1 MEQTAVEKLVEE
13 INKDLS
19 KYFELNNEKN
29 EEVVAGF
36 IPTKTI
42 ANWQKS
48 LNIKSLNF
56 RVAFREDCKLIKSE

>member
-1 MEQTAVEKLVEE
+1 MTAVEKLVEE

-42 ANWQKS
+42 ANWQEN

-56 RVAFREDCKLIKSE
+56 RVTFREDCKTLKKQK